1 MNQTIVDR
9 FMEAKPTLKKQF
21 ANNPPEDY
29 RGIVEA
35 VCRVVVDNDGPDP
48 DNIQEISSGGY
59 QGETM
64 FITSDRCE
72 WNGFW
77 YVVVAYGSCSCCDT
91 LVRIRSF
98 GLDPLTKS
106 QLDDYM
112 ELALHIAQR
121 LKNTQE

>member
-9 FMEAKPTLKKQF
+9 FMEAKPTLREQF
-21 ANNPPEDY
+21 ANNLPEDY

-35 VCRVVVDNDGPDP
+35 VCRVVVDNDGPNP

-59 QGETM
+59 QGEIM
-64 FITSDRCE
+64 FTTSDRCE
-72 WNGFW
+72 WKGFW

-91 LVRIRSF
+91 LERIRSF